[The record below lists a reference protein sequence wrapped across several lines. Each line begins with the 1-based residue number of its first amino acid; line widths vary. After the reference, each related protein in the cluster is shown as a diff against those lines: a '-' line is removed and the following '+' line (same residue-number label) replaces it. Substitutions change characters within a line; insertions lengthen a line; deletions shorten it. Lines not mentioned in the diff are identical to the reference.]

1 MMVSYAKST
10 YEKSKQ
16 FNEKLKE
23 LQKTIKP
30 ITIRTYLAL
39 DCKQDVENIKLNLG
53 LSDFQITQLDELK
66 ALRMSGIQGEMKYAL
81 AQANINGIQ
90 LSEQIISGKSIFPE
104 LSQEILAKVPS
115 LGVYY
120 LFMLFTEE
128 ELNSY
133 LQ

>member
-1 MMVSYAKST
+1 MVSYAKST

-39 DCKQDVENIKLNLG
+39 ECEQDIEKIKLNLG
-53 LSDFQITQLDELK
+53 LNDFQIAQLDELK
-66 ALRMSGIQGEMKYAL
+66 ELRMSGIQAEMKYAL

-104 LSQEILAKVPS
+104 LSQEILNKVPS
-115 LGVYY
+115 LGVYH